1 MWDWYDPQG
10 HLLYEKKCN
19 IEIHGVYSS
28 RAGQKSLRLKA
39 DALDGEWS
47 LNYPFFGP
55 DYLDHFYN
63 LILRNSGNDVHWTL
77 FRDNLV
83 HTLLKEQGLDTAN
96 FKPCIMFLAGEY
108 WGIHILQEHPEEHYL
123 ANHYNIPLTDLDVL
137 ESHQNVLTGDDDD
150 YNALLTYLSAHD
162 ESDPTIWQYLETKID
177 FDNYCE
183 YMTGEIIAGN
193 TDWPGNNNRY
203 WRKRVSYTPGAP
215 YGQDGRYRWLLY
227 DTDFSMGLYQSPCY
241 IHNTIQKV
249 LDPLLDWRTILM
261 RNLITN
267 TGFRNKLI
275 NTIADRLN
283 YNWKPDKVVS
293 LINEFQDRYISAI
306 PMQIDRWKFPATYSA
321 WLSNVNTLRTF
332 ATNRPATLRGYV
344 VSQFGLAGTANVTL
358 QIYPPD
364 AAVIRM
370 NQRVD
375 LTPGSYT
382 YFQGVPISM
391 QAIPSPGWEI
401 VSFGGQQS
409 NSLTI
414 TPGATQTIQ
423 LELRSTATPV
433 VTIQRNGNN
442 LTLSWNTISG
452 ASSYIVEYKTTPYD
466 GTWST
471 LQSTTSTHLNLTP
484 TNNKC
489 YYRVKAVF

>member
-1 MWDWYDPQG
+1 MILIMMQ
-10 HLLYEKKCN
+10 LLSY
-19 IEIHGVYSS
+19 
-28 RAGQKSLRLKA
+28 
-39 DALDGEWS
+39 
-47 LNYPFFGP
+47 LN
-55 DYLDHFYN
+55 L
-63 LILRNSGNDVHWTL
+63 
-77 FRDNLV
+77 
-83 HTLLKEQGLDTAN
+83 
-96 FKPCIMFLAGEY
+96 
-108 WGIHILQEHPEEHYL
+108 
-123 ANHYNIPLTDLDVL
+123 
-137 ESHQNVLTGDDDD
+137 
-150 YNALLTYLSAHD
+150 HD
-162 ESDPTIWQYLETKID
+162 ESQPEVWQYLETKID

-183 YMTGEIIAGN
+183 YLTGEIIAGN

-203 WRKRVSYTPGAP
+203 WRKRVSYSPNAP
-215 YGQDGRYRWLLY
+215 YGHDGRWRWLVY
-227 DTDFSMGLYQSPCY
+227 DTDYSMGLYQSPCY
-241 IHNTIQKV
+241 IHNTLQRA
-249 LDPLLDWRTILM
+249 LDPSLEWRTLLL

-267 TGFRNKLI
+267 IEFRNKLI
-275 NTIADRLN
+275 NTVADRLN
-283 YNWKPDKVVS
+283 KTWESNKVIN
-293 LINEFQDRYISAI
+293 LINEFQNRYVLSMPMHIS
-306 PMQIDRWKFPATYSA
+306 RWSLPETYST

-332 ATNRPATLRGYV
+332 ASNRPATLRGYV

-358 QIYPPD
+358 QINPPD

-391 QAIPSPGWEI
+391 QAIPSTGWEI
-401 VSFGGQQS
+401 VSFGGQES

-423 LELRSTATPV
+423 LELRSTPAPV

-442 LTLSWNTISG
+442 LLLSWNTISG

-471 LQSTTSTHLNLTP
+471 LQSTTVTHLNLTP

-489 YYRVKAVF
+489 YYRVKAIF